1 MAEGSKS
8 NKVKVLVVGPGAIG
22 TAVATPLAL
31 ADVDLKVL
39 GRDRHKEHFAK
50 NKMVYITKKSKLQA
64 KIDAVTLEDLKE
76 SEWRPDAI
84 MITLKA
90 NSTLPLVKEFEKVF
104 DHDTPIVSLQNGLIA
119 QDIVEQSA
127 FSNVIACVVGFNVK
141 VNKLGEAE
149 QTSEGDLVI
158 GRVGKEN
165 NVSSTDVPEFISE
178 VLNNVAP
185 TKVSEN
191 IVSDVWM
198 KLMINST
205 INPICAI
212 GNIPLGELANLKSGL
227 FLGLWTWKEMCDVVD
242 AIGLKLNPFQ
252 GVLFPEVLYVYDIIS
267 YGIAKNVLK
276 RIVSPHK
283 DAIVSM
289 LQDIRA
295 GRTTEIDHL
304 NGKVYE
310 IGQKYG
316 VPMPI
321 NEVLIKTIKELEKGE
336 KKPGKGLLNKLYR
349 EIILEVR

>member
-8 NKVKVLVVGPGAIG
+8 KTVKALVVGPGAIG
-22 TAVATPLAL
+22 IAVATPLA
-31 ADVDLKVL
+31 ANGVDVKIL
-39 GRDRHKEHFAK
+39 GRERHKKHFSK
-50 NKMVYITKKSKLQA
+50 NEMVYISKKEKMKA
-64 KIDAVTLEDLKE
+64 KVEALTLDDFKEID
-76 SEWRPDAI
+76 WRPDVI

-90 NSTLPLVKEFEKVF
+90 NSTMVVVQDLEKVF
-104 DHDTPIVSLQNGLIA
+104 DHETPIVSLQNGLIA
-119 QDIVEQSA
+119 QDIAENSA
-127 FSNVIACVVGFNVK
+127 FKKVIACVVGFNVK

-158 GRVGKEN
+158 GRVGKDVE
-165 NVSSTDVPEFISE
+165 STDVPAFIPE
-178 VLNNVAP
+178 ILEYAAP

-212 GNIPLGELANLKSGL
+212 GNIPLGELANNKAGL

-242 AIGLKLNPFQ
+242 ALGIKLNPFQ

-289 LQDIRA
+289 LQDIRS
-295 GRTTEIDHL
+295 GKTTEIDYL

-310 IGQKYG
+310 VGQKLG
-316 VPMPI
+316 VNTPI
-321 NEVLIKTIKELEKGE
+321 TKKLIDTIKKLETGE
-336 KKPGKGLLNKLYR
+336 IKPGKGLLNRLYR
-349 EIILEVR
+349 EIILER